1 MHEQATG
8 GGRPSSPKAAQ
19 HGCDLSPAACG
30 PPASLYLHIPFCLAK
45 CSYCDF
51 GSYPGLGALHAAYA
65 RALAAEVRRVGAAW
79 QRPAL
84 HTLYIGGGTPTVL
97 PAMLLEEV
105 LRAVAQAWELAA
117 DAEITVEANPGTVAL
132 EALAAL
138 RRAGVG
144 RLSLG
149 VQSFQPAF
157 LRLLGRIHSAAQ
169 AAQAVRLARAAGLQN
184 LNLDLIYGLPGQ
196 TLADWQADLEAA
208 LALEPD
214 HLSLYAL
221 TLEPETPLARRVACR
236 EVPEPDAEVAAEMYE
251 YAEARLAQAGFDH
264 YELSNWARTPALRSR
279 HNLTYWHNLPYAGC
293 GSAAHSWLAGRR
305 RANLSDPR
313 EYVARIEGGSSPLA
327 EEEAISP
334 AMERAETMILGLRL
348 IEGVSRAEFRARF
361 GADPADLYPAA
372 IAESQADGLLEVDEA
387 WIRLSARGRLL
398 GNQVFLRFL
407 PG

>member
-1 MHEQATG
+1 MHEQASG
-8 GGRPSSPKAAQ
+8 GGERPSAPLGRHA
-19 HGCDLSPAACG
+19 CDLSPVACR

-51 GSYPGLGALHAAYA
+51 SSYPGLGALHAAYT
-65 RALAAEVRRVGAAW
+65 RALAAEVQKVGGAW
-79 QRPAL
+79 RRPAL

-132 EALAAL
+132 EALVAL
-138 RRAGVG
+138 RRAGAN

-157 LRLLGRIHSAAQ
+157 LRLLGRIHSAGQ
-169 AAQAVRLARAAGLQN
+169 AAEAVRVARAAGLQN
-184 LNLDLIYGLPGQ
+184 LSLDLIYGLPGQ

-208 LALEPD
+208 LALQPD

-251 YAEARLAQAGFDH
+251 YAEARLAEAGFDH
-264 YELSNWARTPALRSR
+264 YELSNWARTPALRCR

-305 RANLSDPR
+305 QANVSDPR
-313 EYVARIEGGSSPLA
+313 EYVARVERSESPVA

-348 IEGVSRAEFRARF
+348 VEGVSRAEFRSRF
-361 GADPADLYPAA
+361 GADPGDLYPVA
-372 IAESQADGLLEVDEA
+372 IAESQADGLLEVDEGH
-387 WIRLSARGRLL
+387 IRLSARGRLL